1 MKLSGCNR
9 PNRMNMKRISRISF
23 FIYIALLAL
32 SCQEKKPSMVEQR
45 REEIRRNDSTELAQ
59 AEAELT
65 RIDSLVTFSTLDV
78 EDMKRR
84 MVFEKQER
92 YQTMGYWVL
101 PSYQGSK
108 ERFTFFPEVE
118 ESGKLLLVSI
128 NGKRE
133 YSFTEVDLS
142 SEDYS
147 ALLPK
152 GLSAEQRRDV
162 ERCYTFAK
170 AMHDLDEARKHREKI
185 LLKIRFYQKK
195 IKKDQE

>member
-1 MKLSGCNR
+1 M
-9 PNRMNMKRISRISF
+9 
-23 FIYIALLAL
+23 
-32 SCQEKKPSMVEQR
+32 
-45 REEIRRNDSTELAQ
+45 
-59 AEAELT
+59 
-65 RIDSLVTFSTLDV
+65 
-78 EDMKRR
+78 
-84 MVFEKQER
+84 
-92 YQTMGYWVL
+92 
-101 PSYQGSK
+101 
-108 ERFTFFPEVE
+108 E

-152 GLSAEQRRDV
+152 GLSAEQRKDV

>member
-1 MKLSGCNR
+1 MKKSW
-9 PNRMNMKRISRISF
+9 F
-23 FIYIALLAL
+23 FVVVAVLAGL
-32 SCQEKKPSMVEQR
+32 VACQEQKPSKAEEFRQEVLR
-45 REEIRRNDSTELAQ
+45 RDS
-59 AEAELT
+59 AEL
-65 RIDSLVTFSTLDV
+65 DSARVAVQDAEREIGRLETALKEFKGRFVL
-78 EDMKRR
+78 
-84 MVFEKQER
+84 EKDGR
-92 YQTMGYWVL
+92 YQTVGYWVL
-101 PSYQGSK
+101 PEYKGSK

-142 SEDYS
+142 GEDYS

-152 GLSAEQRRDV
+152 GLSAEQRKDV